1 MKEEIRKGLLAGL
14 GAIDLSLERVSEVME
29 RLIERG
35 EITAEQGRKVIGELA
50 KRGRKDSAELRQ
62 RLDDAVRGV
71 LKKVTVVTKPQLD
84 KLEKR
89 LSSLEKKVA
98 GLQGKSSGE
107 KAVRR
112 RKSG

>member
-14 GAIDLSLERVSEVME
+14 GAIDLSLEKAGEVME
-29 RLIERG
+29 RLVERG
-35 EITAEQGRKVIGELA
+35 EITAEQGKKVIGELA
-50 KRGRKDSAELRQ
+50 RRGRKDSTELRQ
-62 RLDDAVRGV
+62 RLDDAVRGA
-71 LKKVTVVTKPQLD
+71 LRKVTVVTRPQLD

-98 GLQGKSSGE
+98 GLQCKSSPK
-107 KAVRR
+107 KAARR